1 MSSAAATITPVAT
14 GSVRKTLLLQTTVAL
29 ILSLAIG
36 LYFWVDSRYPS
47 LLKKLHSG
55 QSIKVSGALS
65 FDALMP
71 VKPEMSLPVR
81 VERTAINWM
90 WTNRIGMTFG
100 LGFGAALLTLLS
112 TLPGVRFQSAA
123 SNTLL
128 GAVAGVPLG
137 VCANCVAPIGRGLF
151 VGGASPNT
159 VLATMISSPTLN
171 VVVLMMTFAL
181 FPLPVALVRLAV
193 PLLLLV
199 SVPLLVR
206 RTPPAQREAC
216 PVPAPDGWLRPTGS
230 TLKTYLKNLGNLA
243 VATIPFMIL
252 AAVLGALLA
261 EIIPAQS
268 IPANVTVLGIVLVAL
283 AGTFLPVPMAFDVA
297 IAFILM
303 VRGVPL
309 PYVVTLLCTLGAFSI
324 YSLFILGRTMSWR
337 TAASFFGAV
346 MLLGVTAGI
355 GAGLLQH
362 SF

>member
-1 MSSAAATITPVAT
+1 MTSAAATITPVAT
-14 GSVRKTLLLQTTVAL
+14 SSVRKTLLLQTTVAL

-55 QSIKVSGALS
+55 QSIKVSGVLS

-71 VKPEMSLPVR
+71 VKPEVSLPLR

-100 LGFGAALLTLLS
+100 ICFGAALLTLLA
-112 TLPGVRFQSAA
+112 TLPGVGFKSAA
-123 SNTLL
+123 GNTFL
-128 GAVAGVPLG
+128 GAVVGMPLG

-151 VGGASPNT
+151 VGGASPAT

-171 VVVLMMTFAL
+171 IIVLMMAFAL

-206 RTPPAQREAC
+206 QTAPAQREIC
-216 PVPAPDGWLRPTGS
+216 PLPAPDGWLRPTGS

-243 VATIPFMIL
+243 IATIPFTIL
-252 AAVLGALLA
+252 AAILGALLA

-268 IPANVTVLGIVLVAL
+268 IPANVTVIGIVLVAI

-324 YSLFILGRTMSWR
+324 YSVLILGRTISWR
-337 TAASFFGAV
+337 IAASFFGAV
-346 MLLGVTAGI
+346 MLLGIAAGI
-355 GAGLLQH
+355 GTGLLQH